1 MSRLVSA
8 YENKIL
14 RPDIR
19 LGAWFLATHG
29 QPSFAKFVE
38 VILEG
43 AKTCG
48 EGVCAAMDEHWKPYY
63 AGCSYCD
70 LQYDFITKVARL
82 DNNRPTDLPP

>member
-1 MSRLVSA
+1 MSA

-19 LGAWFLATHG
+19 LGAWFRATHG
-29 QPSFAKFVE
+29 QPTFAKFVE

-43 AKTCG
+43 TKTCG

-70 LQYDFITKVARL
+70 LQYDFITKVG
-82 DNNRPTDLPP
+82 